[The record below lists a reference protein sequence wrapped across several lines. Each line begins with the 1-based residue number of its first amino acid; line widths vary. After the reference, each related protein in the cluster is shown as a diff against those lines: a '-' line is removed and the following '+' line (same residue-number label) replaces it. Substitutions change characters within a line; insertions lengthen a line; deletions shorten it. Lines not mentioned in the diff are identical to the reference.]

1 MHDCADLEEPE
12 EPQSIF
18 LSGPDFANVNYW
30 MSLLLRALEAE
41 KSRQEH
47 LARKE
52 RGDTS
57 DDDSQ

>member
-1 MHDCADLEEPE
+1 MHDYTDLEEPH
-12 EPQSIF
+12 SIL
-18 LSGPDFANVNYW
+18 LSGPDFAGANYW
-30 MSLLLRALEAE
+30 MSLLSQTLEAE

>member
-1 MHDCADLEEPE
+1 MHDYTDLEEPH
-12 EPQSIF
+12 SIF

-30 MSLLLRALEAE
+30 MSLLLQTLEAE

-47 LARKE
+47 LAREE

>member
-1 MHDCADLEEPE
+1 MHDYTDLEEP
-12 EPQSIF
+12 PSIL

-30 MSLLLRALEAE
+30 MSLLLQTLEAE

>member
-1 MHDCADLEEPE
+1 MHDCTNPE
-12 EPQSIF
+12 GPQSIL

-30 MSLLLRALEAE
+30 MSLLLQTLEAE

>member
-1 MHDCADLEEPE
+1 MHDHTDPE
-12 EPQSIF
+12 EPHSIL

-30 MSLLLRALEAE
+30 MSLLVRALEAE

>member
-1 MHDCADLEEPE
+1 MHDRADLEEPH
-12 EPQSIF
+12 SIL

-30 MSLLLRALEAE
+30 MSLLLQTLEAE

>member
-1 MHDCADLEEPE
+1 MHDYTDLEEPH
-12 EPQSIF
+12 SIF
-18 LSGPDFANVNYW
+18 LSGPDFANANYW
-30 MSLLLRALEAE
+30 MPLLLRTLEAE

>member
-1 MHDCADLEEPE
+1 MHDCADLEEPH
-12 EPQSIF
+12 SIF

-30 MSLLLRALEAE
+30 MSLLLQALEAE

-47 LARKE
+47 LTRK
-52 RGDTS
+52 GYGKTS

>member
-1 MHDCADLEEPE
+1 MHDYTDLEEPH
-12 EPQSIF
+12 SIL

-30 MSLLLRALEAE
+30 MSLLLQALEAE

>member
-1 MHDCADLEEPE
+1 MHDCADLEEPH
-12 EPQSIF
+12 SIL

-30 MSLLLRALEAE
+30 MSLLLQTLEAE

-47 LARKE
+47 SARKE

>member
-1 MHDCADLEEPE
+1 MHDCTDPE
-12 EPQSIF
+12 GPRSIF

-30 MSLLLRALEAE
+30 MSLLLQALEAE

>member
-1 MHDCADLEEPE
+1 MHDYADLEEPH
-12 EPQSIF
+12 SIF

-30 MSLLLRALEAE
+30 MSLLLHVLEAE

-57 DDDSQ
+57 DDDSR

>member
-1 MHDCADLEEPE
+1 MHDYTDLEEPH
-12 EPQSIF
+12 SIL

-30 MSLLLRALEAE
+30 MALLLQTLEAE

>member
-1 MHDCADLEEPE
+1 MRDYTDLEEPH
-12 EPQSIF
+12 SIL

>member
-1 MHDCADLEEPE
+1 MHDCADLEEPR
-12 EPQSIF
+12 SIL

-30 MSLLLRALEAE
+30 MSLLLQTLEAE
-41 KSRQEH
+41 KNRQEH

>member
-1 MHDCADLEEPE
+1 MHDYTDLEEPH
-12 EPQSIF
+12 SIL

-30 MSLLLRALEAE
+30 MSLLLQTLEAE

>member
-1 MHDCADLEEPE
+1 MHDYADLEEPH
-12 EPQSIF
+12 SIL

-30 MSLLLRALEAE
+30 MSLLLQTLEAE

>member
-1 MHDCADLEEPE
+1 MHDYTDLEEPH
-12 EPQSIF
+12 SIL
-18 LSGPDFANVNYW
+18 LSGPDFADVNYW
-30 MSLLLRALEAE
+30 MSLLLQTLEAE

>member
-1 MHDCADLEEPE
+1 MHDCTDPE
-12 EPQSIF
+12 GPRSIL
-18 LSGPDFANVNYW
+18 LSGPDFANANYW
-30 MSLLLRALEAE
+30 MPLLLQTLEAE

>member
-1 MHDCADLEEPE
+1 MHDYTDLEEPH
-12 EPQSIF
+12 SIL

-30 MSLLLRALEAE
+30 MSLFLQTLEAE

-47 LARKE
+47 LTRKE

>member
-1 MHDCADLEEPE
+1 MHDYTDLEEPH
-12 EPQSIF
+12 SIL

-30 MSLLLRALEAE
+30 MPPLLQTLEAE

>member
-1 MHDCADLEEPE
+1 MHDYTDLEEPH
-12 EPQSIF
+12 SIL
-18 LSGPDFANVNYW
+18 LSGPDFTNVNYW
-30 MSLLLRALEAE
+30 MSLLLQTLEAE

>member
-1 MHDCADLEEPE
+1 MHDYTDLEEPR
-12 EPQSIF
+12 SIL

-30 MSLLLRALEAE
+30 MSLLLQTLEAE

>member
-1 MHDCADLEEPE
+1 MHDYADLEEPH
-12 EPQSIF
+12 SIF

-30 MSLLLRALEAE
+30 MSLLLQTLEAE

-47 LARKE
+47 LARK
-52 RGDTS
+52 GYGKTS

>member
-1 MHDCADLEEPE
+1 MHDYTDLEEPH
-12 EPQSIF
+12 SIL

-30 MSLLLRALEAE
+30 MSLLLRTLEAE

>member
-1 MHDCADLEEPE
+1 MRDYADLEEPH
-12 EPQSIF
+12 SIL

-30 MSLLLRALEAE
+30 MSLLLQTLEAE

>member
-1 MHDCADLEEPE
+1 MHDYTDLEEPH
-12 EPQSIF
+12 SIL
-18 LSGPDFANVNYW
+18 LSGPDFANVGYW
-30 MSLLLRALEAE
+30 MSLLLQTLEAE

>member
-1 MHDCADLEEPE
+1 MHDYTDPE
-12 EPQSIF
+12 EPHSIL

-30 MSLLLRALEAE
+30 MSLLLQALEAE

-57 DDDSQ
+57 DDNSQ

>member
-1 MHDCADLEEPE
+1 MHDYADPE
-12 EPQSIF
+12 GHIL
-18 LSGPDFANVNYW
+18 LSGPDFANANYW
-30 MSLLLRALEAE
+30 MSLLLQTLEAE

>member
-1 MHDCADLEEPE
+1 MHDYADPE
-12 EPQSIF
+12 EPHSIL
-18 LSGPDFANVNYW
+18 LSGPDFANANYW
-30 MSLLLRALEAE
+30 MSLLLQTLEAE
-41 KSRQEH
+41 KARQEH